1 MALVESA
8 KCEVIAEKTK
18 DTNADFGR
26 QQQWEERFKEAELRF
41 LWECRLRFCFRETIL
56 LISLPTV
63 VEVLLKMMI
72 TEKLNR
78 RLTFPQI
85 DYIPHFNWIYLYVWS
100 EEDYLLLNRFL
111 SDWYFIPGR
120 REICTKKLLL
130 NELIILVWFWVG
142 NEGGGEETILITM
155 TKTHWY
161 DTRERRTKTINIYLH
176 SFVTSGNGV
185 DKKESQDVGRVGY
198 RIIMYDWS
206 AWGDTRN
213 DIEAIP

>member
-8 KCEVIAEKTK
+8 KCEVIADKTK

-26 QQQWEERFKEAELRF
+26 QQQLHERRDLKKRNWGSYENVTCDFVLK
-41 LWECRLRFCFRETIL
+41 WQL

-63 VEVLLKMMI
+63 VKVLLKMMI

-100 EEDYLLLNRFL
+100 EDYLLLNRFL

-130 NELIILVWFWVG
+130 NFKNTCMILSGQRRRRRGNDTDYDDQNALI
-142 NEGGGEETILITM
+142 
-155 TKTHWY
+155 WY
-161 DTRERRTKTINIYLH
+161 TGTED
-176 SFVTSGNGV
+176 
-185 DKKESQDVGRVGY
+185 
-198 RIIMYDWS
+198 
-206 AWGDTRN
+206 
-213 DIEAIP
+213 

>member
-1 MALVESA
+1 MQTLDDNNNERRDLKKRNWGSYENVT
-8 KCEVIAEKTK
+8 C
-18 DTNADFGR
+18 DFVLKR
-26 QQQWEERFKEAELRF
+26 R
-41 LWECRLRFCFRETIL
+41 L

-100 EEDYLLLNRFL
+100 EDYLLLNRFL

-142 NEGGGEETILITM
+142 NEGGGGEETILITM

-198 RIIMYDWS
+198 RIIMHDWS

>member
-8 KCEVIAEKTK
+8 KCEVIADKTK

-26 QQQWEERFKEAELRF
+26 QQQWEERFKEAEWGSYENVTCDFVLKR
-41 LWECRLRFCFRETIL
+41 RL

-78 RLTFPQI
+78 WLTFPQI

-100 EEDYLLLNRFL
+100 EDYLLLNRFL

-185 DKKESQDVGRVGY
+185 DTKESQDVGRVGY
-198 RIIMYDWS
+198 RIIMHDWS